1 MKFDLIYT
9 ELHRLQNFEYEIYEE
24 EKTLLEDI
32 YIVRNAF
39 GETKE
44 ITFTLKCL
52 EENWNIMIWDLP
64 LFTEHLL
71 DIYTLCLKPIDSEYI
86 MWYHEQDIDRKILF
100 TKIDAT
106 TLKVENVSGEKW
118 ISPVPYEYINIVELQ
133 KDIIQF
139 VNKIKAMV
147 EIVYPEINT
156 LEMLQKWYQ
165 SFEK

>member
-1 MKFDLIYT
+1 MKFDLTYT
-9 ELHRLQNFEYEIYEE
+9 KLNRLQDFEYEIYEE

-39 GETKE
+39 GETKQ
-44 ITFTLKCL
+44 ITFTVKCL
-52 EENWNIMIWDLP
+52 EEDWNVMIWDLP

-71 DIYTLCLKPIDSEYI
+71 DIHQLCSEEIGETYLL
-86 MWYHEQDIDRKILF
+86 WYYEEGIDRKILF
-100 TKIDAT
+100 TKTDAT

-118 ISPVPYEYINIVELQ
+118 LSQVPYEYINIVELQ
-133 KDIIQF
+133 KDILQF

-147 EIVYPEINT
+147 EIVYPKLNT